1 MTKFPSEL
9 EVANYLY
16 ANTHDDA
23 DGCWIWDG
31 PMGTVGYGQTKFR
44 NPSRGPEFA
53 HRLAFTTWVRSLA
66 RGEYVLHHC
75 DKKACINPDHL
86 WPGTQKDNIRD
97 AIAKGRFVN
106 PPLMR
111 GENQCLHKLRES
123 DIPVIRRR
131 LTNGESC
138 ELVARDYGVCSST
151 IGHVGTRHTW
161 GWVPEVGMTA

>member
-1 MTKFPSEL
+1 LTKSHSEL
-9 EVANYLY
+9 AVANYLY
-16 ANTHDDA
+16 ANTRDDA
-23 DGCWIWDG
+23 DGCWIWTG

-53 HRLAFTTWVRSLA
+53 HRLAFITWVRPLVK
-66 RGEYVLHHC
+66 GEYVLHHC

-106 PPLMR
+106 PPLIR
-111 GENQCLHKLRES
+111 GESHPKHKLNAI

-131 LTNGESC
+131 ISSGE
-138 ELVARDYGVCSST
+138 EDAAIAKDYRVCPAT
-151 IGHVGTRHTW
+151 IWQVRKRNSW
-161 GWVPEVGMTA
+161 NWVEATA